1 MSLMIVLFII
11 IYFTGL
17 IFYLKSINPSF
28 VKKLM
33 NENCP
38 NILIQR
44 DKTFYL
50 YNSKLEKIP
59 GVNPIEF
66 KNLEDYVE
74 YLNWQKEKGIK
85 CPVLY
90 LQKTYDAQSNTV
102 YKIRPSV
109 TELKGGL
116 PTVISPVF
124 GQLLPDVNTQTL
136 NTPYYINKNK
146 YMLYSS

>member
-1 MSLMIVLFII
+1 
-11 IYFTGL
+11 
-17 IFYLKSINPSF
+17 
-28 VKKLM
+28 M
-33 NENCP
+33 NEDCP

-90 LQKTYDAQSNTV
+90 LQKTYDAQSNAV

-124 GQLLPDVNTQTL
+124 GQLLSDVNTQTL

>member
-1 MSLMIVLFII
+1 MIVLFII

>member
-1 MSLMIVLFII
+1 
-11 IYFTGL
+11 
-17 IFYLKSINPSF
+17 
-28 VKKLM
+28 M
-33 NENCP
+33 NEDCP

-90 LQKTYDAQSNTV
+90 LQKTYDAQSNDV

>member
-1 MSLMIVLFII
+1 MSLIIVLFII

-17 IFYLKSINPSF
+17 IFYLKSINPTF

-33 NENCP
+33 NEDCP

-90 LQKTYDAQSNTV
+90 LQKTYDAQSNDV